1 MQPRPP
7 LRRQRNRGQAQLSE
21 IAAGWAVDGNGNG
34 NGNGI
39 LDICESRL
47 HACPA
52 DFDQNGSIVGGDLA
66 PILNAWGPAP
76 GLQGLDL
83 VPDGEINGA
92 DLAVL
97 LKAWGPCSE

>member
-7 LRRQRNRGQAQLSE
+7 LRRQRNRGQAQSSE
-21 IAAGWAVDGNGNG
+21 IAAGWAVNGNG

-52 DFDQNGSIVGGDLA
+52 DFDQNGSIVGSDLA
-66 PILNAWGPAP
+66 PILNAWGLAP

-97 LKAWGPCSE
+97 LNAWGPCSE

>member
-34 NGNGI
+34 I
-39 LDICESRL
+39 LDICESGL
-47 HACPA
+47 LACPA
-52 DFDQNGSIVGGDLA
+52 DFDQNGSIDGGDLA